1 MKWLVVLLTLCL
13 LQQQSVQGTFL
24 DNELEYD
31 IPDIEDIG
39 GTKVN
44 EDADKSSNG
53 KKSEIEKDQKD
64 IQALS
69 PTRHENNLNKS
80 PSYARNSSSEEDI
93 NKGSSTFTELAFNG
107 TFHKNGTGNKK
118 HQARLGLASTIS
130 ETKGLNFGTA
140 REEQAEGLGNGLD
153 LGTAREEQAEGLGNG
168 LDLGTAREEQEGLGN
183 GLDLGT
189 AREEQAEGLGNGLDL
204 GTAREDQAGGLGNGL
219 YLGTAREDQA
229 GGLGNGLDLGTARE
243 DQAEGLGNGLY
254 LGTAR
259 EGQAERLSN
268 GLNLG
273 TAREDQAEGLSNGI
287 NLGTAREDQ
296 AEELS
301 NGLNLGTAREDQAEG
316 LSNGIDLGTAR
327 EDQAEGL
334 GNGLNLGSAREDQA
348 EGLSNGLN
356 LGTPKVDQAVGLG
369 NGLNLQKSTTIRPQL
384 TIDSSSN
391 STVNYWPSALG
402 TINTKTFPEGANKD
416 NQQKS
421 RKYLTGGS
429 QVGLVSNQNRPYT
442 ITDLSNNSTVNNWAS
457 AQGTIN
463 TGLLPDSPIQGY
475 QQQRRQHLGGG
486 SQVGLVSNQNW
497 PSTTIDSS
505 INLSDN
511 NWPSAQGNVSQRKQ
525 EKHLQALTTDSNGLH
540 TKILKPVTEI
550 AQLMKVIR
558 VVSNVSSAN
567 VAISQSR
574 SEGKDNINGEYL
586 QQNQR
591 ATINKQ
597 NNNMISANNRKPL
610 DALTKIV
617 QLLKVVEVV
626 SNSTNIVMNE
636 ESNTSYQSL
645 PTATINAGTQRT
657 VDNPLTLQGNYK
669 VIDSEDITKHNVP
682 YIRQPMAIGGQNGYN
697 SNQYKLNSD
706 STPTTQG
713 GKNINEPS
721 YNQYYQQQK
730 RPSEATQ
737 GQSGFG
743 NYQSW
748 PNIGLSAAT
757 TLDSIPNLQGG
768 TYMNNPGFN
777 LNQKQQY
784 TPSEA
789 TVGQSGF
796 GNYQSSANVGL
807 NAATTLDITPT
818 KQVQTFMNNPALNQE
833 QKQQYTPSE
842 ASRGQSGFGNYQ
854 SFPNVELNAATA
866 LDITPAKQ
874 GETYIN
880 NPGFNQDQK
889 QKYTPS
895 EATGGQ
901 SGLGN
906 HQSMPNVGLNAAT
919 TLDVTPT
926 KQVETFMNNPALNQ
940 DQKQQFTPSEATGGQ
955 SGFGIYQSLPKVE
968 LNASTALDITPTKQV
983 ETFMNNPALNQDQK
997 QQYTPSEATGGQSG
1011 FGNYQFFPNVGLNAA
1026 TLDNTP
1032 TMQGGTYMNNPG
1044 FNQDQQKQYTPSE
1057 ATGGVS
1063 GFGNHQSMPNVGLNA
1078 ATTLDSTPTMQGGTY
1093 MNNPGFNQDQKQQYT
1108 PSKETG
1114 FGNYQSFPNVG
1125 LNTATTSDNTPKM
1138 QGGTYIN
1145 NPSFNQYQKQ
1155 QNTPSE
1161 ATGGQ
1166 SGFGNYQSFPNV
1178 GLNAATTLDNTP
1190 TMQGGTYM
1198 NNPGFNQDQQK
1209 QYTPSKATGG
1219 VSGFGNHQSMPN
1231 VGLNAATALD
1241 STLTMKGGTIMSNP
1255 DFNQDQNQQNT
1266 PSEVIGGGSGF
1277 GNHQSMPNVGLNEAT
1292 TLDSIPTM
1300 QGGTYMNNPGFNQD
1314 QKQQYTPSVET
1325 GFGNYH
1331 SLSNVGLNA
1340 ITTLGSTPT
1349 MNGGTNMNDQGFN
1362 QYYHQHNT
1370 PSEVIGG
1377 QSGFGNYQS
1386 MSNEE
1391 LNAATVGSTP
1401 TMQGGTS
1408 MNDLPGVVS
1417 VLSSLYDNIISAREL
1432 DNSSENLDQTS
1443 AQSSQARVNEENLNP
1458 AIANQDIS
1466 LQTETSN
1473 TVSKGNQ
1480 QASNEKIEM
1489 EDHLRVNLN
1498 QQMFKPS
1505 IAAETEAERVLN
1517 NQQMPIENYNPS
1529 AGAAIHNMVIPTQNT
1544 YATGSQNLPPSTI
1557 WNNPSL
1563 ISEYQLNKN
1572 NYNSKLIQESSQ
1584 NHVTEIIRNQ
1594 LLHSQPAIQG
1604 QIMPNAPATPH
1615 APSKYS
1621 QLDNSIDANNRNRT
1635 ISSEKE
1641 NNISPSLNYNHK
1653 IAENTLSTGL
1663 NVGGGGSYNR
1673 AEKEETSRSILSDAG
1688 NSSTVTESKAH
1699 GSSETRSKAASE
1711 ESSLSKKQTTNFKE
1725 QKTTQE
1731 LQNKENHT
1739 PKVETTPITKN
1750 SIPPVK
1756 TGTTSVELHHVDCI
1770 KKEPLSNG
1778 SISFT
1783 TIGNCMMH
1791 EEQEHASAVGSLAVN
1806 APAATKTDINNIATA
1821 KSDASFNSTV
1831 ANTNDGKSHL
1841 VTSSGSVT
1849 AEASNK
1855 LQSQTATD

>member
-1 MKWLVVLLTLCL
+1 MPNVGLNEATTLD
-13 LQQQSVQGTFL
+13 S
-24 DNELEYD
+24 
-31 IPDIEDIG
+31 IPTMQG
-39 GTKVN
+39 GTY
-44 EDADKSSNG
+44 
-53 KKSEIEKDQKD
+53 I
-64 IQALS
+64 
-69 PTRHENNLNKS
+69 NN
-80 PSYARNSSSEEDI
+80 P
-93 NKGSSTFTELAFNG
+93 GF
-107 TFHKNGTGNKK
+107 
-118 HQARLGLASTIS
+118 
-130 ETKGLNFGTA
+130 
-140 REEQAEGLGNGLD
+140 
-153 LGTAREEQAEGLGNG
+153 
-168 LDLGTAREEQEGLGN
+168 
-183 GLDLGT
+183 
-189 AREEQAEGLGNGLDL
+189 
-204 GTAREDQAGGLGNGL
+204 
-219 YLGTAREDQA
+219 
-229 GGLGNGLDLGTARE
+229 
-243 DQAEGLGNGLY
+243 
-254 LGTAR
+254 
-259 EGQAERLSN
+259 
-268 GLNLG
+268 
-273 TAREDQAEGLSNGI
+273 
-287 NLGTAREDQ
+287 
-296 AEELS
+296 
-301 NGLNLGTAREDQAEG
+301 
-316 LSNGIDLGTAR
+316 
-327 EDQAEGL
+327 
-334 GNGLNLGSAREDQA
+334 
-348 EGLSNGLN
+348 
-356 LGTPKVDQAVGLG
+356 
-369 NGLNLQKSTTIRPQL
+369 
-384 TIDSSSN
+384 
-391 STVNYWPSALG
+391 
-402 TINTKTFPEGANKD
+402 
-416 NQQKS
+416 
-421 RKYLTGGS
+421 
-429 QVGLVSNQNRPYT
+429 
-442 ITDLSNNSTVNNWAS
+442 
-457 AQGTIN
+457 
-463 TGLLPDSPIQGY
+463 
-475 QQQRRQHLGGG
+475 
-486 SQVGLVSNQNW
+486 
-497 PSTTIDSS
+497 
-505 INLSDN
+505 
-511 NWPSAQGNVSQRKQ
+511 
-525 EKHLQALTTDSNGLH
+525 
-540 TKILKPVTEI
+540 
-550 AQLMKVIR
+550 
-558 VVSNVSSAN
+558 
-567 VAISQSR
+567 
-574 SEGKDNINGEYL
+574 
-586 QQNQR
+586 
-591 ATINKQ
+591 
-597 NNNMISANNRKPL
+597 
-610 DALTKIV
+610 
-617 QLLKVVEVV
+617 
-626 SNSTNIVMNE
+626 
-636 ESNTSYQSL
+636 
-645 PTATINAGTQRT
+645 
-657 VDNPLTLQGNYK
+657 
-669 VIDSEDITKHNVP
+669 
-682 YIRQPMAIGGQNGYN
+682 
-697 SNQYKLNSD
+697 NQYQK
-706 STPTTQG
+706 Q
-713 GKNINEPS
+713 
-721 YNQYYQQQK
+721 QYT
-730 RPSEATQ
+730 PSEA
-737 GQSGFG
+737 SGFG

-748 PNIGLSAAT
+748 PN
-757 TLDSIPNLQGG
+757 
-768 TYMNNPGFN
+768 
-777 LNQKQQY
+777 
-784 TPSEA
+784 
-789 TVGQSGF
+789 
-796 GNYQSSANVGL
+796 VGL
-807 NAATTLDITPT
+807 NAATILDSTPT
-818 KQVQTFMNNPALNQE
+818 IQGGTNINNQGFD
-833 QKQQYTPSE
+833 QYYRQQNRPSE
-842 ASRGQSGFGNYQ
+842 VTGAQSGIGNYQ
-854 SFPNVELNAATA
+854 SWPN
-866 LDITPAKQ
+866 I
-874 GETYIN
+874 
-880 NPGFNQDQK
+880 
-889 QKYTPS
+889 
-895 EATGGQ
+895 
-901 SGLGN
+901 
-906 HQSMPNVGLNAAT
+906 GLNAAT
-919 TLDVTPT
+919 NLD
-926 KQVETFMNNPALNQ
+926 
-940 DQKQQFTPSEATGGQ
+940 S
-955 SGFGIYQSLPKVE
+955 
-968 LNASTALDITPTKQV
+968 
-983 ETFMNNPALNQDQK
+983 
-997 QQYTPSEATGGQSG
+997 
-1011 FGNYQFFPNVGLNAA
+1011 
-1026 TLDNTP
+1026 TP
-1032 TMQGGTYMNNPG
+1032 TMQGGTNINNQG
-1044 FNQDQQKQYTPSE
+1044 FNQYYQQQNKPSE
-1057 ATGGVS
+1057 ATAGQS

-1078 ATTLDSTPTMQGGTY
+1078 ATTLDSTPTMQGETY
-1093 MNNPGFNQDQKQQYT
+1093 MNNPGFNQYQKQQY
-1108 PSKETG
+1108 
-1114 FGNYQSFPNVG
+1114 
-1125 LNTATTSDNTPKM
+1125 
-1138 QGGTYIN
+1138 
-1145 NPSFNQYQKQ
+1145 
-1155 QNTPSE
+1155 TPSE

-1166 SGFGNYQSFPNV
+1166 SGFGNYQSWPNV
-1178 GLNAATTLDNTP
+1178 GLNAATILDSTP
-1190 TMQGGTYM
+1190 TMHGGTNI
-1198 NNPGFNQDQQK
+1198 NNQGFNQYYQQQNK
-1209 QYTPSKATGG
+1209 PSE
-1219 VSGFGNHQSMPN
+1219 
-1231 VGLNAATALD
+1231 ATA
-1241 STLTMKGGTIMSNP
+1241 G
-1255 DFNQDQNQQNT
+1255 Q
-1266 PSEVIGGGSGF
+1266 SG
-1277 GNHQSMPNVGLNEAT
+1277 
-1292 TLDSIPTM
+1292 
-1300 QGGTYMNNPGFNQD
+1300 Y
-1314 QKQQYTPSVET
+1314 
-1325 GFGNYH
+1325 GNYH

>member
-334 GNGLNLGSAREDQA
+334 GNG
-348 EGLSNGLN
+348 
-356 LGTPKVDQAVGLG
+356 
-369 NGLNLQKSTTIRPQL
+369 
-384 TIDSSSN
+384 
-391 STVNYWPSALG
+391 
-402 TINTKTFPEGANKD
+402 
-416 NQQKS
+416 
-421 RKYLTGGS
+421 
-429 QVGLVSNQNRPYT
+429 
-442 ITDLSNNSTVNNWAS
+442 
-457 AQGTIN
+457 
-463 TGLLPDSPIQGY
+463 
-475 QQQRRQHLGGG
+475 
-486 SQVGLVSNQNW
+486 
-497 PSTTIDSS
+497 
-505 INLSDN
+505 
-511 NWPSAQGNVSQRKQ
+511 
-525 EKHLQALTTDSNGLH
+525 
-540 TKILKPVTEI
+540 
-550 AQLMKVIR
+550 
-558 VVSNVSSAN
+558 
-567 VAISQSR
+567 
-574 SEGKDNINGEYL
+574 
-586 QQNQR
+586 
-591 ATINKQ
+591 
-597 NNNMISANNRKPL
+597 
-610 DALTKIV
+610 
-617 QLLKVVEVV
+617 
-626 SNSTNIVMNE
+626 
-636 ESNTSYQSL
+636 
-645 PTATINAGTQRT
+645 
-657 VDNPLTLQGNYK
+657 
-669 VIDSEDITKHNVP
+669 
-682 YIRQPMAIGGQNGYN
+682 
-697 SNQYKLNSD
+697 
-706 STPTTQG
+706 
-713 GKNINEPS
+713 
-721 YNQYYQQQK
+721 
-730 RPSEATQ
+730 
-737 GQSGFG
+737 
-743 NYQSW
+743 
-748 PNIGLSAAT
+748 
-757 TLDSIPNLQGG
+757 
-768 TYMNNPGFN
+768 
-777 LNQKQQY
+777 
-784 TPSEA
+784 
-789 TVGQSGF
+789 GQSGF

-818 KQVQTFMNNPALNQE
+818 KQVETYRNNPGFNQDQHKQYTPSEASRGQSGFGNYQSLPNVGLNASTTLDSTSTMQEEKLMNNPGFNQDQKQQYTPSEATGGQSGFGIYQSLPKVELNAATALDITPAMQLGTYMNNPGINKDQKQKYTPSEATGGESGFANYQSFPNVELNAATALDSTPNMQGGTYMNNPGFNQE
-833 QKQQYTPSE
+833 QHKQYTPSE

-1325 GFGNYH
+1325 GFGNYQSFPNVALNAATSGSTPKIQGGTYINNPGFNQYQKQQYTPSEATGGVSGFGNH
-1331 SLSNVGLNA
+1331 QSMPNVGLNEA
-1340 ITTLGSTPT
+1340 TTLDS
-1349 MNGGTNMNDQGFN
+1349 
-1362 QYYHQHNT
+1362 
-1370 PSEVIGG
+1370 I
-1377 QSGFGNYQS
+1377 
-1386 MSNEE
+1386 
-1391 LNAATVGSTP
+1391 P
-1401 TMQGGTS
+1401 TMQGGT
-1408 MNDLPGVVS
+1408 
-1417 VLSSLYDNIISAREL
+1417 YI
-1432 DNSSENLDQTS
+1432 
-1443 AQSSQARVNEENLNP
+1443 
-1458 AIANQDIS
+1458 
-1466 LQTETSN
+1466 
-1473 TVSKGNQ
+1473 
-1480 QASNEKIEM
+1480 
-1489 EDHLRVNLN
+1489 
-1498 QQMFKPS
+1498 
-1505 IAAETEAERVLN
+1505 
-1517 NQQMPIENYNPS
+1517 
-1529 AGAAIHNMVIPTQNT
+1529 
-1544 YATGSQNLPPSTI
+1544 
-1557 WNNPSL
+1557 NNPGFNQ
-1563 ISEYQLNKN
+1563 YQKQQ
-1572 NYNSKLIQESSQ
+1572 YTPS
-1584 NHVTEIIRNQ
+1584 VRIR
-1594 LLHSQPAIQG
+1594 
-1604 QIMPNAPATPH
+1604 
-1615 APSKYS
+1615 
-1621 QLDNSIDANNRNRT
+1621 
-1635 ISSEKE
+1635 
-1641 NNISPSLNYNHK
+1641 
-1653 IAENTLSTGL
+1653 
-1663 NVGGGGSYNR
+1663 
-1673 AEKEETSRSILSDAG
+1673 
-1688 NSSTVTESKAH
+1688 
-1699 GSSETRSKAASE
+1699 
-1711 ESSLSKKQTTNFKE
+1711 
-1725 QKTTQE
+1725 
-1731 LQNKENHT
+1731 
-1739 PKVETTPITKN
+1739 
-1750 SIPPVK
+1750 
-1756 TGTTSVELHHVDCI
+1756 
-1770 KKEPLSNG
+1770 
-1778 SISFT
+1778 
-1783 TIGNCMMH
+1783 
-1791 EEQEHASAVGSLAVN
+1791 
-1806 APAATKTDINNIATA
+1806 
-1821 KSDASFNSTV
+1821 
-1831 ANTNDGKSHL
+1831 
-1841 VTSSGSVT
+1841 
-1849 AEASNK
+1849 
-1855 LQSQTATD
+1855 